1 MFYGFVITE
10 AGNSLLASMVA
21 GQTLTITKAVMGE
34 GTADNAEA
42 ARKLTN
48 LITPGP
54 EATSTEPTVDGNNVN
69 MIVEYRSDLNGGL
82 QEGFWIGEFGIFG
95 KVGNGAETMIGYGS
109 LGDAKQYVSAYVPD
123 TAPDVRRY
131 PVSITVT
138 SGAQVVIG
146 YPAEAWMTAE
156 DVDDKVSKHN
166 SSGESHKD
174 IRTALSNKVNKNT
187 PIIWYDLQLQD
198 GFKPSAYA
206 KYGKDDAGWVQIA
219 GAVTHSGGPLK
230 ENEVIAILPE
240 GYRPSEF
247 IPIPLI
253 QSSGNWAIFGWID
266 TDGNIKLTSISPPNG
281 FNQLYGISLGATFK
295 AY

>member
-1 MFYGFVITE
+1 MAV
-10 AGNSLLASMVA
+10 GN
-21 GQTLTITKAVMGE
+21 KYFAVMKNELAVSNGVATL
-34 GTADNAEA
+34 GPDGLLNASQ
-42 ARKLTN
+42 RP
-48 LITPGP
+48 ITD
-54 EATSTEPTVDGNNVN
+54 SMPTQGSSNPVQ
-69 MIVEYRSDLNGGL
+69 SGG
-82 QEGFWIGEFGIFG
+82 
-95 KVGNGAETMIGYGS
+95 VYS
-109 LGDAKQYVSAYVPD
+109 
-123 TAPDVRRY
+123 
-131 PVSITVT
+131 
-138 SGAQVVIG
+138 
-146 YPAEAWMTAE
+146 
-156 DVDDKVSKHN
+156 
-166 SSGESHKD
+166 
-174 IRTALSNKVNKNT
+174 ALSNKVNKNT

-266 TDGNIKLTSISPPNG
+266 TDGNIKLTGISPPNG

>member
-109 LGDAKQYVSAYVPD
+109 LGDAKQYVSAYVAGA
-123 TAPDVRRY
+123 APDVRRY

-138 SGAQVVIG
+138 TGIQVDVA

-156 DVDDKVSKHN
+156 
-166 SSGESHKD
+166 EM
-174 IRTALSNKVNKNT
+174 A
-187 PIIWYDLQLQD
+187 PM
-198 GFKPSAYA
+198 
-206 KYGKDDAGWVQIA
+206 
-219 GAVTHSGGPLK
+219 
-230 ENEVIAILPE
+230 
-240 GYRPSEF
+240 
-247 IPIPLI
+247 
-253 QSSGNWAIFGWID
+253 
-266 TDGNIKLTSISPPNG
+266 
-281 FNQLYGISLGATFK
+281 
-295 AY
+295 